1 MEECE
6 SGKSAKWMRNFGI
19 SIGSKGE
26 RELLGGGRLLLE
38 EEGRRGASGAFLF
51 RTLFTLPLYQL
62 SSTCLPII
70 ITNLEL
76 LLSSG
81 IRLFN

>member
-26 RELLGGGRLLLE
+26 RRVGRGTFVVGG
-38 EEGRRGASGAFLF
+38 EEGRSWVLF
-51 RTLFTLPLYQL
+51 VEIQMRFDTLPFLGCF
-62 SSTCLPII
+62 SSAPLQ
-70 ITNLEL
+70 
-76 LLSSG
+76 S
-81 IRLFN
+81 

>member
-26 RELLGGGRLLLE
+26 RVLGGGRLLLG
-38 EEGRRGASGAFLF
+38 EEGRRGASGAHVPHALHTTTLPTFFYPPPNHNHQF
-51 RTLFTLPLYQL
+51 RTVTV
-62 SSTCLPII
+62 
-70 ITNLEL
+70 
-76 LLSSG
+76 
-81 IRLFN
+81 